1 MTRVR
6 INLFPP
12 KQGECGMTECL
23 GVLFYTYPAL
33 NSITYSVGSVLA
45 LLTSRRKTKSGEP
58 FTERTTLGLG

>member
-1 MTRVR
+1 
-6 INLFPP
+6 
-12 KQGECGMTECL
+12 MTECL